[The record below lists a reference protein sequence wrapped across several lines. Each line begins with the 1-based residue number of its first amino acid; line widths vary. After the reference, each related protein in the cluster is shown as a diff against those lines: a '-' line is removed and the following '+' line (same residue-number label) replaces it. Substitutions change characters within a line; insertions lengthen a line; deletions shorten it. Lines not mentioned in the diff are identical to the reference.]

1 MRFAAPVLMA
11 LAVAACSPN
20 RLFQRGPQPDA
31 NVEAQF
37 TRALTLLEPGANSA
51 ALDTASA
58 LLESYL
64 ARAGYIARRPE
75 AVALRRLAGD
85 AIQLSKVAAALQQER
100 AENRTKS
107 DSAPAG
113 RTDGDSLKEIQ
124 RLKDELAAAN
134 AELERIKK
142 RLATQKP

>member
-1 MRFAAPVLMA
+1 VKRWA
-11 LAVAACSPN
+11 LLLAIIVSACGPTS
-20 RLFQRGPQPDA
+20 LFHRGPRPDA

-37 TRALTLLEPGANSA
+37 TRALELFGPTANIG
-51 ALDTASA
+51 ALDTATA
-58 LLESYL
+58 LLDAYL
-64 ARAGYIARRPE
+64 AHGGHVARRPE

-85 AIQLSKVAAALQQER
+85 AMQLLRVASALQQER
-100 AENRTKS
+100 TDNRTKTGET
-107 DSAPAG
+107 APA
-113 RTDGDSLKEIQ
+113 RQDNDSLKEIQ